1 MLKTPS
7 NQIHILGD
15 HSSDLSHHMQEID
28 LGDSRLEEVPPKTI
42 LNSAIKIEG
51 YDQMRKEIKAKNAE
65 VRFISE
71 TNKLLEWYAVDKK
84 HYDAEIVQFVC
95 QMAEHFFVRFPKMG
109 PSKCRA
115 VTACV
120 KKFFDGNEELVETI
134 IKLVLPNIQRS
145 TAYTR
150 LRHRISRFF
159 LRIQYAL
166 GITN

>member
-95 QMAEHFFVRFPKMG
+95 QMAAFLRQV
-109 PSKCRA
+109 SKNGSIQMCA